1 MFQSMLSRMD
11 KCNLFLGTN
20 VLLFDVLT
28 ILVHH
33 FVLFCS
39 ILSQKKRSFMSKRKP
54 IVSQAPRF
62 LFVFYVGWTFK
73 RLNIYQSGITMN
85 ISNT

>member
-1 MFQSMLSRMD
+1 MNLEKVPKIFQSTLSWMD

-28 ILVHH
+28 VLVHH

-39 ILSQKKRSFMSKRKP
+39 ILSQKKRRFMSKRKP
-54 IVSQAPRF
+54 IVSQAP
-62 LFVFYVGWTFK
+62 
-73 RLNIYQSGITMN
+73 
-85 ISNT
+85 